1 MFSLKVDINKE
12 ALGGGN
18 AQNRTGIQKFGDKT
32 RNEDV

>member
-12 ALGGGN
+12 AFGGN
-18 AQNRTGIQKFGDKT
+18 AQNRTGIQGFGDKT